1 MEHGQFIQ
9 RITKRA
15 NLFRKPN
22 HQTRRAEINYI
33 QDFKLF
39 MDKHELTK
47 EQEMQLIQLIMNK
60 HYHKCGKCNWCKRNK
75 TENKGETN
83 E

>member
-1 MEHGQFIQ
+1 MEEVSQT
-9 RITKRA
+9 TKRG
-15 NLFRKPN
+15 
-22 HQTRRAEINYI
+22 TEINYI